1 MRLSKNTELRWLAV
15 RVKPFLRLHLGS
27 YLCILLSSFL
37 VLLDPLI
44 VRFLI
49 DEVIPNRRVN
59 WLPLVAFAFLF
70 TYMARLGAD
79 SLAGM
84 LNFRAVQKMIF
95 RTRLSL
101 LRHLQ
106 RLSAEYHDNRPLG
119 DTLHRLQNDVDQVA
133 TLSGEVIPSALRM
146 VTVFTLVMTT
156 MLVLNYRLTIIVLPL
171 VPVFILARRSFHDRL
186 RRASDS
192 VQEQSGKVIGFLE
205 EHLSSIVQVQLL
217 SCEQREAR
225 RFARLLGDSVR
236 AYLKRRAT
244 ELFFS
249 SLLYLIIITG
259 MASVLCYGGYLVM
272 SGRLTAGGLVAFYG
286 YTLQLFIPLYGVV
299 DIYSKLQRA
308 GASIR
313 RLMEITEAD
322 MVLRD
327 RPGALALQPGPAGV
341 VEFKDV
347 SFGYQQSERPV
358 LNAVSLRVNA
368 GERVALSGRSG
379 NGKSTIARLLARLY
393 DTRSG
398 SVLIEGVDVRDVKL
412 KSLRSSVIFVP
423 QDPVLFDVTLR
434 ENLLYGNTT
443 ASDEE
448 VAHVVRLAQLETVID
463 KLPRGWDEPLGPR
476 GNRLSGGER
485 QRVALARALLQHPR
499 VLILDE
505 CTSALDA
512 LTERRLLDGLDS
524 FLRNVTTI
532 VISHR
537 PFPTRWADRVI
548 QLDRGRI
555 CEDADSSCSGLQA
568 QSASAPQPNGA
579 RSREKTCVASNTKQ
593 NNNSFPRL

>member
-1 MRLSKNTELRWLAV
+1 MRVTKDVELRWLAARV
-15 RVKPFLRLHLGS
+15 RPFMRLHLGS
-27 YLCILLSSFL
+27 YCCIVLSSLL

-49 DEVIPNRRVN
+49 DDVIPSGRVGL
-59 WLPLVAFAFLF
+59 LPLVAIGFFA

-95 RTRLSL
+95 RSRLSL

-133 TLSGEVIPSALRM
+133 TLSGEVIPSALRI
-146 VTVFTLVMTT
+146 VTVFTLVMIT
-156 MLVLNYRLTIIVLPL
+156 MLVLNYRLTLIVLPL
-171 VPVFILARRSFHDRL
+171 IPVFVVVRRQFHHRL
-186 RRASDS
+186 QQASDA
-192 VQEQSGKVIGFLE
+192 VQEQSGKVTSFLE

-225 RFARLLGDSVR
+225 RFARLSSAAVR
-236 AYLKRRAT
+236 VQVKRRGT

-249 SLLYLIIITG
+249 TLLYLIIVVG
-259 MASVLCYGGYLVM
+259 MASVLGYGGYLVTL
-272 SGRLTAGGLVAFYG
+272 GRLTPGGLVAFYG
-286 YTLQLFIPLYGVV
+286 YTLQLFMPLYGVV

-322 MVLRD
+322 AVLRD
-327 RPGALALQPGPAGV
+327 RPGALSLSGDSPGV
-341 VEFKDV
+341 VELKDV
-347 SFGYQQSERPV
+347 SFSYHTERAV
-358 LNAVSLRVNA
+358 LQAVNLRVNA
-368 GERVALSGRSG
+368 GERVAIAGTSG
-379 NGKSTIARLLARLY
+379 NGKSTIARLVARLY
-393 DTRSG
+393 DACSG
-398 SVLIEGVDVRDVKL
+398 AILIEGTDVRDIKL

-423 QDPVLFDVTLR
+423 QDPVLFDVSLR
-434 ENLLYGNTT
+434 ENLLYGNAT
-443 ASDEE
+443 ATDDELD
-448 VAHVVRLAQLETVID
+448 HVVHLAQLENVVR

-485 QRVALARALLQHPR
+485 QRVALARALLQRPK

-512 LTERRLLDGLDS
+512 LTERNVLDALDG
-524 FLRNVTTI
+524 FLQNVTTI
-532 VISHR
+532 IISHR

-548 QLDRGRI
+548 HLERGEI
-555 CEDADSSCSGLQA
+555 CTNSDSSCSELQA
-568 QSASAPQPNGA
+568 S
-579 RSREKTCVASNTKQ
+579 
-593 NNNSFPRL
+593 